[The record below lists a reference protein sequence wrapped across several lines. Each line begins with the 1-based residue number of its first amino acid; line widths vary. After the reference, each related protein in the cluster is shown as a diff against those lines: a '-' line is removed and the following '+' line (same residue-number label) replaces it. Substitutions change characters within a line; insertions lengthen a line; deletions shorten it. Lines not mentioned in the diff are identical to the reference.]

1 MRQVTTASGR
11 AAGDGDDG
19 GGGGAADHRGGKAAD
34 RRERRARR
42 RGLAAGRDRAADDR
56 ALAVAGLGLAR
67 SVGVGAGDAVA
78 LYDARG
84 AEPPT
89 AGLVAALQADGI
101 RVLLPV
107 TEPDLDLDWADAADP
122 SARPL
127 GRGAVGTVALVL
139 APGLAV
145 DRLGTRLGQGGGCY
159 DRALP
164 RRAPG
169 VPVVVVL
176 HPGELE
182 EGPLPRDAHDVPVDG
197 VLTADGPV
205 WLRLSPPPARG

>member
-1 MRQVTTASGR
+1 MRRVGDPRERTGR
-11 AAGDGDDG
+11 DEPAGGVD
-19 GGGGAADHRGGKAAD
+19 KAAD

-42 RGLAAGRDRAADDR
+42 REVAAARDRAADDR
-56 ALAVAGLGLAR
+56 ALAAAGTDLAR
-67 SVGVGAGDAVA
+67 RLGVRAGDAVA

-89 AGLVAALQADGI
+89 AGLVTALRADGI
-101 RVLLPV
+101 RVLLPI

-122 SARPL
+122 AGRPL
-127 GRGAVGTVALVL
+127 GRAAIGSASLVL

-145 DRLGTRLGQGGGCY
+145 DRRGTRLGQGGGCY

-169 VPVVVVL
+169 VRVVVLL
-176 HPGELE
+176 HPGELV
-182 EGPLPRDAHDVPVDG
+182 EGPLPRDPHDVPVDG
-197 VLTADGPV
+197 ALTADGV
-205 WLRLSPPPARG
+205 SWLGVSPPPATG